1 MAEDQFT
8 YPTGKIIVFAREP
21 VEGSVKTRLAR
32 SIGDQEALRIYQK
45 MVNKT
50 VAMVARSG
58 VAELEIYVSG
68 DIEHPMF
75 QSLADQYGIPIR
87 SQTGK
92 DLGER
97 MFHALRQSLHY
108 ASYCI
113 LIGTDCPVMTA
124 AYLKQAF
131 CVLEKGLDAVLGPA
145 EDGGYVLIGASRVDI
160 SWFIGIDWGSQN
172 VLAQSLQKLAAGEA
186 SYEQLQPLWDVD
198 EIEDLHRWRLTS

>member
-1 MAEDQFT
+1 M
-8 YPTGKIIVFAREP
+8 FAREP

-50 VAMVARSG
+50 AAMVSRSG
-58 VAELEIYVSG
+58 LAELELYVSG

-75 QSLADQYGIPIR
+75 QSLADQYGIRIS

-92 DLGER
+92 NLGER
-97 MFHALRQSLHY
+97 MFHALKQSLDNT
-108 ASYCI
+108 SYCI

-124 AYLKQAF
+124 AYLEQAF
-131 CVLEKGLDAVLGPA
+131 CVLGKGLDAVLGPA
-145 EDGGYVLIGASRVDI
+145 EDGGYVLIGASMLDI
-160 SWFIGIDWGSQN
+160 SWFTGIDWGSQN
-172 VLAQSLQKLAAGEA
+172 VLAQSLQKLATGKA

>member
-1 MAEDQFT
+1 M
-8 YPTGKIIVFAREP
+8 FAREP

-45 MVNKT
+45 MVNTT
-50 VAMVARSG
+50 VGMVARSG
-58 VAELEIYVSG
+58 LAELELYVSG

-75 QSLADQYGIPIR
+75 QSLADQYGIRIS

-92 DLGER
+92 NLGER
-97 MFHALRQSLHY
+97 MFHALKQSLDNT
-108 ASYCI
+108 SYCI

-124 AYLKQAF
+124 AYLEQAF
-131 CVLEKGLDAVLGPA
+131 CVLGKGLDAVLGPA
-145 EDGGYVLIGASRVDI
+145 EDGGYVLIGASMVDI
-160 SWFIGIDWGSQN
+160 SWFTGIDWGSQN
-172 VLAQSLQKLAAGEA
+172 VLAQSLQKLAAGKA